1 MSILAISN
9 HNSFQVLFDKIASVY
24 FFSKLYSYF
33 STGNGHPREP
43 ALCQLC
49 RHTFI
54 SYSTA
59 YILSNGVTRVLGVRG
74 QKQ

>member
-9 HNSFQVLFDKIASVY
+9 HNSFQEFDKIASVY

-54 SYSTA
+54 PYRFLFLT
-59 YILSNGVTRVLGVRG
+59 SNVVGGVA
-74 QKQ
+74 QW